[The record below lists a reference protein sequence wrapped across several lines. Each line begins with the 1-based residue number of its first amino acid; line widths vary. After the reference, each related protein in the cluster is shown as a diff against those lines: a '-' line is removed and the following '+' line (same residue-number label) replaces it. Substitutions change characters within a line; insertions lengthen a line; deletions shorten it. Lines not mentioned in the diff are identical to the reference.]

1 MKSLKLLFFTLF
13 IGAAQLHAQAKIES
27 IIYKFH
33 PHYMTTDI
41 GQPVAGTYL
50 IEGKK
55 QPIIEIN
62 ADGTGIFQLANL
74 SKKKIT
80 WGIECSDEG
89 IPIFKEGYDSSSY
102 TFWYKITG
110 TGEWLYTQFLI
121 LPNKKKMYLMG
132 DRVKDYGDLT
142 DVNKPASN

>member
-1 MKSLKLLFFTLF
+1 MKSLKLFLLTLF
-13 IGAAQLHAQAKIES
+13 IGASQLHAQAKVES

-41 GQPVAGTYL
+41 GQTVAGTYL

-55 QPIIEIN
+55 QPVIEIN
-62 ADGTGIFQLANL
+62 ADGTGIIQLANL
-74 SKKKIT
+74 SKKKLT

-121 LPNKKKMYLMG
+121 IPGKKKMYLMG
-132 DRVKDYGDLT
+132 DRVKYYGET
-142 DVNKPASN
+142 QVKNEEE

>member
-1 MKSLKLLFFTLF
+1 MKSLKLFLLTLF
-13 IGAAQLHAQAKIES
+13 IGASQLHAQAKVES

-41 GQPVAGTYL
+41 GQTVAGTYL

-62 ADGTGIFQLANL
+62 ADGTGIIQLANL
-74 SKKKIT
+74 SKKKLT

-121 LPNKKKMYLMG
+121 IPGKKKMYLMG
-132 DRVKDYGDLT
+132 DRVKYYGET
-142 DVNKPASN
+142 QVKTEEE

>member
-1 MKSLKLLFFTLF
+1 MKSLKLFLLTLF
-13 IGAAQLHAQAKIES
+13 IVTSQLHAQAKVES

-41 GQPVAGTYL
+41 GQTVAGTYL

-55 QPIIEIN
+55 QPVIEIN
-62 ADGTGIFQLANL
+62 ADGTGIIQLANL

-121 LPNKKKMYLMG
+121 IPGKKKMYLMG
-132 DRVKDYGDLT
+132 DRVKYYGET
-142 DVNKPASN
+142 QVKNEEE

>member
-1 MKSLKLLFFTLF
+1 MKSLKLLFLTLF
-13 IGAAQLHAQAKIES
+13 IGASQLHAQAKVES

-41 GQPVAGTYL
+41 GQTVAGTYL

-62 ADGTGIFQLANL
+62 ADGTGIIQLANL

-121 LPNKKKMYLMG
+121 IPGKKKMYLMG
-132 DRVKDYGDLT
+132 DRVKYYGET
-142 DVNKPASN
+142 EVKNEESN

>member
-1 MKSLKLLFFTLF
+1 MKSLKLFLLTLF
-13 IGAAQLHAQAKIES
+13 IGASQLHAQAKVES

-41 GQPVAGTYL
+41 GQTVAGTYL

-55 QPIIEIN
+55 QPVIEIN
-62 ADGTGIFQLANL
+62 ADGTGIIQLANL

-121 LPNKKKMYLMG
+121 IPGKKKMYLMG
-132 DRVKDYGDLT
+132 DRVKYYGET
-142 DVNKPASN
+142 QVKNEEE

>member
-1 MKSLKLLFFTLF
+1 MKSLKLFLLTLF
-13 IGAAQLHAQAKIES
+13 IGTSQLHAQAKVES

-41 GQPVAGTYL
+41 GQTVAGTYL

-55 QPIIEIN
+55 QPIIQIN
-62 ADGTGIFQLANL
+62 ADGTGIIQLANL

-121 LPNKKKMYLMG
+121 IPGKKKMYLMG
-132 DRVKDYGDLT
+132 DRVKYYGET
-142 DVNKPASN
+142 PVKTEEEE